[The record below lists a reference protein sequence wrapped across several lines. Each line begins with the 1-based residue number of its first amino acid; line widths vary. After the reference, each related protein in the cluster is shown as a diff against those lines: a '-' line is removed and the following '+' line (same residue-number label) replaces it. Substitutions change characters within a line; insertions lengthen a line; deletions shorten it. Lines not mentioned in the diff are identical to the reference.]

1 MTKNRFFSEKVET
14 SSFVFAVA
22 GADDEVVLETIRLA
36 LKQKL
41 GKFLLFGKNEDK
53 TLTANE
59 EVTWI
64 QADTAEEVAQ
74 GAILAVKNKEADILV
89 KGFIPTSTLMHH
101 VLKKENG
108 LRTGNLLSQIAIFDI
123 PTYHKPLLLTDCAM
137 NVAPET
143 KEKIAITENAVSTA
157 NKIGIWNPKIV
168 LLSAVEEITDKM
180 TSTVE
185 ANEVVNHFGDTLAIA
200 GPLALDVAISKEAA
214 LHKGIKS
221 SVAGEADI
229 LIAPNIETG
238 NVLYKSLVYFA
249 GARVG
254 SAIVGAKVP
263 IVISSRNDTPE
274 NKLASFILT
283 VRMVGKR

>member
-1 MTKNRFFSEKVET
+1 MIKNRFFSDVSET
-14 SSFVFAVA
+14 SSYVFAVA

-41 GKFLLFGKNEDK
+41 GKFLLFGKKEDL
-53 TLTANE
+53 TLTSNDR
-59 EVTWI
+59 VTWI
-64 QADTAEEVAQ
+64 QADTAEEAAQ

-89 KGFIPTSTLMHH
+89 KGFIPTATLMHH
-101 VLKKENG
+101 VLKKENE
-108 LRTGNLLSQIAIFDI
+108 LRTGQLLSQIAIFDI
-123 PTYHKPLLLTDCAM
+123 PSYHKPLLLTDCAM
-137 NVAPET
+137 NVAPKT
-143 KEKIAITENAVSTA
+143 KEKIAITENAVHVAT
-157 NKIGIWNPKIV
+157 KIGITNPKV
-168 LLSAVEEITDKM
+168 ALLSAVEEVTEKM
-180 TSTVE
+180 PSTVE
-185 ANEVVNHFGDTLAIA
+185 ANQVAMHFEGEIDIA

-214 LHKGIKS
+214 LHKGIKNKA
-221 SVAGEADI
+221 AGDADI

-283 VRMVGKR
+283 VRMVGK

>member
-1 MTKNRFFSEKVET
+1 MIKNRFFSDVSET
-14 SSFVFAVA
+14 SSYVFAVA

-41 GKFLLFGKNEDK
+41 GKFLLFGKKEDL
-53 TLTANE
+53 TLTSNDR
-59 EVTWI
+59 VTWI
-64 QADTAEEVAQ
+64 QADTAEEAAQ

-89 KGFIPTSTLMHH
+89 KGFIPTATLMHH
-101 VLKKENG
+101 VLKKENE
-108 LRTGNLLSQIAIFDI
+108 LRTGQLLSQIAIFDI
-123 PTYHKPLLLTDCAM
+123 PSYHKPLLLTDCAM
-137 NVAPET
+137 NVAPKT
-143 KEKIAITENAVSTA
+143 KEKIAITENAVHVAT
-157 NKIGIWNPKIV
+157 KIGITNPKV
-168 LLSAVEEITDKM
+168 ALLSAVEEVTEKM
-180 TSTVE
+180 PSTVE
-185 ANEVVNHFGDTLAIA
+185 ANEVAMHFEGEIDIA

-214 LHKGIKS
+214 LHKGIKNKA
-221 SVAGEADI
+221 AGNADI

-283 VRMVGKR
+283 VRMVGK

>member
-1 MTKNRFFSEKVET
+1 MIKNRFFSDVAET
-14 SSFVFAVA
+14 SSYVFAVA

-41 GKFLLFGKNEDK
+41 GKFLLFGKKEDL
-53 TLTANE
+53 TLTSNDR
-59 EVTWI
+59 VTWI
-64 QADTAEEVAQ
+64 QADTAEEAAQ

-89 KGFIPTSTLMHH
+89 KGFIPTATLMHH
-101 VLKKENG
+101 VLKKENE
-108 LRTGNLLSQIAIFDI
+108 LRTGQLLSQIAIFDI
-123 PTYHKPLLLTDCAM
+123 PSYHKPLLLTDCAM
-137 NVAPET
+137 NVAPKT
-143 KEKIAITENAVSTA
+143 KEKIAITENAVHVAT
-157 NKIGIWNPKIV
+157 KIGITNPKLA
-168 LLSAVEEITDKM
+168 LLSAVEEVTEKM
-180 TSTVE
+180 PSTVE
-185 ANEVVNHFGDTLAIA
+185 ANEVAMHFEGEIDIA

-214 LHKGIKS
+214 LHKGIKNKA
-221 SVAGEADI
+221 AGDADI

-283 VRMVGKR
+283 VRMVGK

>member
-1 MTKNRFFSEKVET
+1 MIKNRFFSDVSET
-14 SSFVFAVA
+14 SSYVFAVA

-41 GKFLLFGKNEDK
+41 GKFLLFGKKEDL
-53 TLTANE
+53 TLTSNNR
-59 EVTWI
+59 VTWI
-64 QADTAEEVAQ
+64 QADTAEEAAQ

-89 KGFIPTSTLMHH
+89 KGFIPTATLMHH
-101 VLKKENG
+101 VLKKENE
-108 LRTGNLLSQIAIFDI
+108 LRTGQLLSQIAIFDI
-123 PTYHKPLLLTDCAM
+123 PSYHKPLLLTDCAM
-137 NVAPET
+137 NVAPKT
-143 KEKIAITENAVSTA
+143 KEKIAITENAVHVAT
-157 NKIGIWNPKIV
+157 KIGITNPKV
-168 LLSAVEEITDKM
+168 ALLSAVEEVTEKM
-180 TSTVE
+180 PSTVE
-185 ANEVVNHFGDTLAIA
+185 ANEVAMHFEGEIDIA

-214 LHKGIKS
+214 LHKDIKNKA
-221 SVAGEADI
+221 AGDADI

-283 VRMVGKR
+283 VRMVGK

>member
-1 MTKNRFFSEKVET
+1 MTKSRFFTEVADT

-36 LKQKL
+36 LNQKL
-41 GKFLLFGKNEDK
+41 GKFLLFGKKEDK

-59 EVTWI
+59 SVTWI
-64 QADTAEEVAQ
+64 QADTAEAAAQ
-74 GAILAVKNKEADILV
+74 GAISAVKNKEADILV
-89 KGFIPTSTLMHH
+89 KGFIPTATLMSH

-108 LRTGNLLSQIAIFDI
+108 LRTNQLLSQIAIFDI

-137 NVAPET
+137 NVAPTT
-143 KEKIAITENAVSTA
+143 KEKIAITENAVA
-157 NKIGIWNPKIV
+157 AAHKIGIANPKIA
-168 LLSAVEEITDKM
+168 LLSAVEEVTEKM
-180 TSTVE
+180 PSTVE
-185 ANEVVNHFGDTLAIA
+185 ARDVVAHFGDSINIA

-214 LHKGIKS
+214 LHKGITDS
-221 SVAGEADI
+221 SAGEADI
-229 LIAPNIETG
+229 LVAPNIETG
-238 NVLYKSLVYFA
+238 NALYKSLVYFA
-249 GARVG
+249 GAKVG

-283 VRMVGKR
+283 VRMVGK

>member
-1 MTKNRFFSEKVET
+1 MTKSRFFTEVADT

-36 LKQKL
+36 LNQKL
-41 GKFLLFGKNEDK
+41 GKFLLFGKKEDK

-59 EVTWI
+59 SVTWI
-64 QADTAEEVAQ
+64 QADTAEAAAQ
-74 GAILAVKNKEADILV
+74 GAISAVKNKEANILV
-89 KGFIPTSTLMHH
+89 KGFIPTATLMSH

-108 LRTGNLLSQIAIFDI
+108 LRTNQLLSQIAIFDI

-137 NVAPET
+137 NVAPTT
-143 KEKIAITENAVSTA
+143 KEKIAITENAVTA
-157 NKIGIWNPKIV
+157 AHKIGIANPKIA
-168 LLSAVEEITDKM
+168 LLSAVEEVTEKM
-180 TSTVE
+180 PSTVE
-185 ANEVVNHFGDTLAIA
+185 ARDVVAHFGDTLNIA

-214 LHKGIKS
+214 LHKGITDS
-221 SVAGEADI
+221 SAGEADI

-238 NVLYKSLVYFA
+238 NALYKSLVYFA
-249 GARVG
+249 GAKVG

-283 VRMVGKR
+283 VRMVGK

>member
-1 MTKNRFFSEKVET
+1 MTKSRFFTEVADT

-36 LKQKL
+36 LNQKL
-41 GKFLLFGKNEDK
+41 GKFLLFGKQEDK
-53 TLTANE
+53 TLTAHE
-59 EVTWI
+59 SVTWI
-64 QADTAEEVAQ
+64 QADTAEAAAQ

-89 KGFIPTSTLMHH
+89 KGFIPTATLMRH

-108 LRTGNLLSQIAIFDI
+108 LRTNQLLSQIAIFDI
-123 PTYHKPLLLTDCAM
+123 PTYHKPLLVTDCAM
-137 NVAPET
+137 NVAPTT
-143 KEKIAITENAVSTA
+143 KEKIAITENAVATA
-157 NKIGIWNPKIV
+157 HKIGIAEPKIA
-168 LLSAVEEITDKM
+168 LLSAVEEVTEKM
-180 TSTVE
+180 PSTVD
-185 ANEVVNHFGDTLAIA
+185 AQEVVKHFGNKINIA
-200 GPLALDVAISKEAA
+200 GPLALDVAISKDAA
-214 LHKGIKS
+214 LHKGITDS
-221 SVAGEADI
+221 SAGEADI

-249 GARVG
+249 GAKVG

-283 VRMVGKR
+283 VRMVGK

>member
-1 MTKNRFFSEKVET
+1 MIKNRFFTDVAET
-14 SSFVFAVA
+14 SSYVFAVA

-41 GKFLLFGKNEDK
+41 GKFLLFGKKEDL
-53 TLTANE
+53 TLTSNDR
-59 EVTWI
+59 VTWI
-64 QADTAEEVAQ
+64 QADTAEEAAQ

-89 KGFIPTSTLMHH
+89 KGFIPTATLMHH
-101 VLKKENG
+101 VLKKENE
-108 LRTGNLLSQIAIFDI
+108 LRTGQLLSQIAIFDI
-123 PTYHKPLLLTDCAM
+123 PSYHKPLLLTDCAM
-137 NVAPET
+137 NVAPKT
-143 KEKIAITENAVSTA
+143 KEKIAITENAVHVAT
-157 NKIGIWNPKIV
+157 KIGITNPKV
-168 LLSAVEEITDKM
+168 ALLSAVEEVTEKM
-180 TSTVE
+180 PSTVE
-185 ANEVVNHFGDTLAIA
+185 ANEVAMHFEGEIDIA

-214 LHKGIKS
+214 LHKGIKNKA
-221 SVAGEADI
+221 AGDADI

-254 SAIVGAKVP
+254 SAIIGAKVP

-283 VRMVGKR
+283 VRMVGK

>member
-1 MTKNRFFSEKVET
+1 MTSKRFFKEVAET
-14 SSFVFAVA
+14 SSLVFAVA

-36 LKQKL
+36 LDQGL
-41 GKFLLFGKNEDK
+41 GKFLLFGKKEDRS
-53 TLTANE
+53 LTANDS
-59 EVTWI
+59 VTWI
-64 QADTAEEVAQ
+64 QANTAEEAAQ

-89 KGFIPTSTLMHH
+89 KGFIPTATLMHH
-101 VLKKENG
+101 VLKKENE
-108 LRTGNLLSQIAIFDI
+108 LRTGQLLSQIAIFDI

-137 NVAPET
+137 NVAPKT
-143 KEKIAITENAVSTA
+143 NEKIAITENALNVA
-157 NKIGIWNPKIV
+157 QKIGITNPKV
-168 LLSAVEEITDKM
+168 ALLSAVEEVTEKM
-180 TSTVE
+180 PSTVE
-185 ANEVVNHFGDTLAIA
+185 ANEVANHFKENIDIA

-214 LHKGIKS
+214 QHKGIKNNA
-221 SVAGEADI
+221 AGDADI

-238 NVLYKSLVYFA
+238 NALYKSLVYFA

-283 VRMVGKR
+283 VRMVGK

>member
-1 MTKNRFFSEKVET
+1 MTSKRFFKEVAET
-14 SSFVFAVA
+14 SSLVFAVA

-36 LKQKL
+36 LDQGL
-41 GKFLLFGKNEDK
+41 GKFLLFGKKEDRS
-53 TLTANE
+53 LMANDS
-59 EVTWI
+59 VTWI
-64 QADTAEEVAQ
+64 QANTAEEAAQ

-89 KGFIPTSTLMHH
+89 KGFIPTATLMHH
-101 VLKKENG
+101 VLKKENE
-108 LRTGNLLSQIAIFDI
+108 LRTGQLLSQIAIFDI

-137 NVAPET
+137 NVAPKT
-143 KEKIAITENAVSTA
+143 NEKIAITENALNVA
-157 NKIGIWNPKIV
+157 QKIGLTNPKV
-168 LLSAVEEITDKM
+168 ALLSAVEEVTEKM
-180 TSTVE
+180 PSTVE
-185 ANEVVNHFGDTLAIA
+185 ANEVANHFKENVDIA

-214 LHKGIKS
+214 QHKGIKNNA
-221 SVAGEADI
+221 AGDADI

-238 NVLYKSLVYFA
+238 NALYKSLVYFA

-283 VRMVGKR
+283 VRMGGK

>member
-1 MTKNRFFSEKVET
+1 MIKNRFFTDVAET
-14 SSFVFAVA
+14 SSYVFAVA

-41 GKFLLFGKNEDK
+41 GKFLLFGKKEDL
-53 TLTANE
+53 TLTSNDR
-59 EVTWI
+59 VTWI
-64 QADTAEEVAQ
+64 QADTAEEAAQ

-89 KGFIPTSTLMHH
+89 KGFIPTAKLMHH
-101 VLKKENG
+101 VLKKENE
-108 LRTGNLLSQIAIFDI
+108 LRTGQLLSQIAIFDI
-123 PTYHKPLLLTDCAM
+123 PSYHKPLLLTDCAM
-137 NVAPET
+137 NVAPKT
-143 KEKIAITENAVSTA
+143 KEKIAITENAVHVAT
-157 NKIGIWNPKIV
+157 KIGITNPKV
-168 LLSAVEEITDKM
+168 ALLSAVEEVTEKM
-180 TSTVE
+180 PSTVQ
-185 ANEVVNHFGDTLAIA
+185 ANEVAMHFEGEIDIA

-214 LHKGIKS
+214 LHKGIKNKA
-221 SVAGEADI
+221 AGDADI

-283 VRMVGKR
+283 VRMVGK

>member
-1 MTKNRFFSEKVET
+1 MIKNRFFTDVSET
-14 SSFVFAVA
+14 SSYVFAVA

-41 GKFLLFGKNEDK
+41 GKFLLFGKKEDL
-53 TLTANE
+53 TLTSNDR
-59 EVTWI
+59 VTWI
-64 QADTAEEVAQ
+64 QADTAEEAAQ

-89 KGFIPTSTLMHH
+89 KGFIPTATLMHH
-101 VLKKENG
+101 VLKKENE
-108 LRTGNLLSQIAIFDI
+108 LRTGQLLSQIAIFDI
-123 PTYHKPLLLTDCAM
+123 PSYHKPLLLTDCAM
-137 NVAPET
+137 NVAPTT
-143 KEKIAITENAVSTA
+143 KEKIAITENAVHVAT
-157 NKIGIWNPKIV
+157 KIGITNPKV
-168 LLSAVEEITDKM
+168 ALLSAVEEVTEKM
-180 TSTVE
+180 PSTVE
-185 ANEVVNHFGDTLAIA
+185 ANEVAMHFEGEIDIA

-214 LHKGIKS
+214 LHKGIKNKA
-221 SVAGEADI
+221 AGDADI

-283 VRMVGKR
+283 VRMVGK

>member
-1 MTKNRFFSEKVET
+1 MTSKRFFKEVAET
-14 SSFVFAVA
+14 SSLVFAVA

-36 LKQKL
+36 LDQGL
-41 GKFLLFGKNEDK
+41 GKFLLFGKREDRS
-53 TLTANE
+53 LTANDS
-59 EVTWI
+59 VTWI
-64 QADTAEEVAQ
+64 QANTAEEAAQ

-89 KGFIPTSTLMHH
+89 KGFIPTATLMHH
-101 VLKKENG
+101 VLKKENE
-108 LRTGNLLSQIAIFDI
+108 LRTGQLLSQIAIFDI

-137 NVAPET
+137 NVAPKT
-143 KEKIAITENAVSTA
+143 NEKIAITENALNVA
-157 NKIGIWNPKIV
+157 QKIGLTNPKV
-168 LLSAVEEITDKM
+168 ALLSAVEEVTEKM
-180 TSTVE
+180 PSTVE
-185 ANEVVNHFGDTLAIA
+185 ANEVANHFKENIDIA

-214 LHKGIKS
+214 QHKGIKNNA
-221 SVAGEADI
+221 AGDADI

-238 NVLYKSLVYFA
+238 NALYKSLVYFA

-283 VRMVGKR
+283 VRMVGK

>member
-1 MTKNRFFSEKVET
+1 MTKSRFFTEVADT

-36 LKQKL
+36 LNQKL
-41 GKFLLFGKNEDK
+41 GKFLLFGRNEDK

-59 EVTWI
+59 SVTWI
-64 QADTAEEVAQ
+64 QADTAEAAAQ

-89 KGFIPTSTLMHH
+89 KGFIPTATLMSH

-108 LRTGNLLSQIAIFDI
+108 LRTNQLLSQIAIFDI

-137 NVAPET
+137 NVAPTT
-143 KEKIAITENAVSTA
+143 KEKIAITENAVA
-157 NKIGIWNPKIV
+157 AAHKIGIVNPKIA
-168 LLSAVEEITDKM
+168 LLSAVEEVTEKM
-180 TSTVE
+180 PSTVE
-185 ANEVVNHFGDTLAIA
+185 ARDVVAHFGDTINIA

-214 LHKGIKS
+214 LHKGITDS
-221 SVAGEADI
+221 SAGEADI

-238 NVLYKSLVYFA
+238 NALYKSLVYFA
-249 GARVG
+249 GAKVG

-283 VRMVGKR
+283 VRMVGK

>member
-1 MTKNRFFSEKVET
+1 MTKSRFFTEVADT

-36 LKQKL
+36 LNQKL
-41 GKFLLFGKNEDK
+41 GKFLLFGKQEDK
-53 TLTANE
+53 TLTAHE
-59 EVTWI
+59 SVTWI
-64 QADTAEEVAQ
+64 QADTAEAAAQ

-89 KGFIPTSTLMHH
+89 KGFIPTATLMRH

-108 LRTGNLLSQIAIFDI
+108 LRTNQLLSQIAIFDI
-123 PTYHKPLLLTDCAM
+123 PTYHKPLLVTDCAM
-137 NVAPET
+137 NVAPTT
-143 KEKIAITENAVSTA
+143 KEKIAITENAVATA
-157 NKIGIWNPKIV
+157 HKIGIAEPKIA
-168 LLSAVEEITDKM
+168 LLSAVEEVTEKM
-180 TSTVE
+180 PSTVD
-185 ANEVVNHFGDTLAIA
+185 AQEVVKHFGNKINIA

-214 LHKGIKS
+214 LHKGITDS
-221 SVAGEADI
+221 SAGEADI

-249 GARVG
+249 GAKVG

-283 VRMVGKR
+283 VRMVGK

>member
-1 MTKNRFFSEKVET
+1 MTKSRFFTEVADT

-36 LKQKL
+36 LNQKL
-41 GKFLLFGKNEDK
+41 GKFLLFGKKEDK

-59 EVTWI
+59 SVTWI
-64 QADTAEEVAQ
+64 QADTAEAAAQ
-74 GAILAVKNKEADILV
+74 GAISAVKNKEADILV
-89 KGFIPTSTLMHH
+89 KGFIPTATLMSH

-108 LRTGNLLSQIAIFDI
+108 LRTNQLLSQIAIFDI

-137 NVAPET
+137 NVAPTT
-143 KEKIAITENAVSTA
+143 KEKIAITENAVA
-157 NKIGIWNPKIV
+157 AAHKIGIANPKIA
-168 LLSAVEEITDKM
+168 LLSAVEEVTEKM
-180 TSTVE
+180 PSTVE
-185 ANEVVNHFGDTLAIA
+185 ARDVVAHFGDTLNIA

-214 LHKGIKS
+214 LHKGIIDS
-221 SVAGEADI
+221 SAGEADI

-238 NVLYKSLVYFA
+238 NALYKSLVYFA
-249 GARVG
+249 GAKVG

-283 VRMVGKR
+283 VRMVGK

>member
-1 MTKNRFFSEKVET
+1 MTSKRFFKEVAET
-14 SSFVFAVA
+14 SSLVFAVA

-36 LKQKL
+36 LDRGL
-41 GKFLLFGKNEDK
+41 GKFLLFGKKEDRS
-53 TLTANE
+53 LTANDS
-59 EVTWI
+59 VTWI
-64 QADTAEEVAQ
+64 QANTAEEAAQ

-89 KGFIPTSTLMHH
+89 KGFIPTATLMHH
-101 VLKKENG
+101 VLKKENE
-108 LRTGNLLSQIAIFDI
+108 LRTGQLLSQIAIFDI

-137 NVAPET
+137 NVAPKT
-143 KEKIAITENAVSTA
+143 NEKIAITENALNVA
-157 NKIGIWNPKIV
+157 QKIGITNPKV
-168 LLSAVEEITDKM
+168 ALLSAVEEVTEKM
-180 TSTVE
+180 PSTVE
-185 ANEVVNHFGDTLAIA
+185 ANEVANHFKENVDIA

-214 LHKGIKS
+214 QHKGIKNNA
-221 SVAGEADI
+221 AGDADI

-238 NVLYKSLVYFA
+238 NALYKSLVYFA

-283 VRMVGKR
+283 VRMVGK

>member
-1 MTKNRFFSEKVET
+1 MIKNRFFTDVAET
-14 SSFVFAVA
+14 SSYVFAVA
-22 GADDEVVLETIRLA
+22 GADDKVVLETIRLA

-41 GKFLLFGKNEDK
+41 GKFLLFGKKEDL
-53 TLTANE
+53 TLTSNDR
-59 EVTWI
+59 VTWI
-64 QADTAEEVAQ
+64 QADTAEEAAQ

-89 KGFIPTSTLMHH
+89 KGFIPTATLMHH
-101 VLKKENG
+101 VLKKENE
-108 LRTGNLLSQIAIFDI
+108 LRTGQLLSQIAIFDI
-123 PTYHKPLLLTDCAM
+123 PSYHKPLLLTDCAM
-137 NVAPET
+137 NVAPKT
-143 KEKIAITENAVSTA
+143 KEKIAITENAVHVAT
-157 NKIGIWNPKIV
+157 KIGITNPKV
-168 LLSAVEEITDKM
+168 ALLSAVEEVTEKM
-180 TSTVE
+180 PSTVE
-185 ANEVVNHFGDTLAIA
+185 ANQVAMHFEGEIDIA

-214 LHKGIKS
+214 LHKGIKNKA
-221 SVAGEADI
+221 AGDADI

-283 VRMVGKR
+283 VRMVGK